1 MSTITQF
8 PSGKTQYRIEF
19 DYLARTFVVV
29 TLVNSSNPALN
40 RVLEVGRDY
49 RFLNPT
55 MIEMLVDQS
64 GFDIVRIHRQTG
76 TDLVVDF
83 RNGSVLTASDLTN
96 AELQAIHIAEEGRD
110 QTVDLAKEYADAAG
124 SSAGNAKDSEDEARR
139 IAASIKAAGQL
150 GYITRRSFEKGF
162 NVTTWNEVLLWEEDG
177 EYYRWDGTIP
187 KNVPAGSTPES
198 SGGIGLGAWVSVG
211 DASLRTML
219 SSPSG
224 STLVG
229 YRYKSED
236 SASVRNVADVLDER
250 ISLWDFHCDP
260 SGNVIQPGVSVDSR
274 QHLQA
279 AIDYLSAKGGG
290 TLHIPEGA
298 TWYLNSVSAGAVSG
312 HSGIIQ
318 LKSNVNIKLDGTI
331 KVGPA
336 LASLPFQVFVG
347 FDNGNP
353 ANSGNLENCHI
364 YGHGVVDFGDY
375 EFGASSQLRS
385 GVAFGR
391 SYNCSVKGITF
402 QNGDVT
408 WAITLGWNGYGS
420 NCYVRKCR
428 FINLVNSSV
437 NADHSTVYVNCP
449 YSGVESCYFSM
460 SSPFARQI
468 ACSVELHQ
476 HDTFYRGSTVNGYCR
491 GAYVVMHAGEA
502 AGAGSYS
509 YNMLV
514 ENNIAVIYG
523 QFVIL
528 GSDATATVSGHLND
542 VIVSS
547 NIVSI
552 GDRAA
557 FSAPFGAFIDIGP
570 DNSGASDVQDVQ
582 RVLVTGNSFYA
593 PANITDS
600 AAITLRAN
608 LNGCAFID
616 NNFDCR
622 YMVYNAPGTTS
633 PVVKNLVWDK
643 SNVIGGTHVN
653 QRTSANL
660 FEMNLASLTNCT
672 FEIRLTSEDLSM
684 YSIILFPSSCSL
696 TYSKVTIDSAYTRSM
711 PRTAVFEGSQQT
723 GANNYV
729 EYPATIS
736 FTSFNTTG
744 VVPFFSDDVGY
755 EWVTS
760 AHLLNNIGD
769 SNFSAPSSYSSKS
782 TGQLVGLGY
791 ADVGEVRKVS
801 ARLMLRRGL

>member
-1 MSTITQF
+1 MATVPTNNPI
-8 PSGKTQYRIEF
+8 PSEDPRDLKFNAGKIDE
-19 DYLARTFVVV
+19 V
-29 TLVNSSNPALN
+29 VNSEAHYYT
-40 RVLEVGRDY
+40 D
-49 RFLNPT
+49 RFGQRRWT
-55 MIEMLVDQS
+55 IA
-64 GFDIVRIHRQTG
+64 GFQYT
-76 TDLVVDF
+76 
-83 RNGSVLTASDLTN
+83 
-96 AELQAIHIAEEGRD
+96 AEEAIRN
-110 QTVDLAKEYADAAG
+110 Y
-124 SSAGNAKDSEDEARR
+124 
-139 IAASIKAAGQL
+139 
-150 GYITRRSFEKGF
+150 GYITMDSFEDGATLTLP
-162 NVTTWNEVLLWEEDG
+162 NQVLRYEANG
-177 EYYRWDGTIP
+177 EYYRWDGEFP
-187 KNVPAGSTPES
+187 KIVPAGSTPDSTGEVK
-198 SGGIGLGAWVSVG
+198 LGAWVSVG

-224 STLVG
+224 ATIVG
-229 YRYKSED
+229 YKYKNTAN
-236 SASVRNVADVLDER
+236 ASLRKVSDVLDER
-250 ISLWDFHCDP
+250 VSLWDFHCDS

-274 QHLQA
+274 QYLQA
-279 AIDYLSAKGGG
+279 AIDYLNANGGG

-298 TWYLNSVSAGAVSG
+298 TWYLNSISTGAVSG

-331 KVGPA
+331 KVGSA
-336 LASLPFQVFVG
+336 LASSPFQVFVG
-347 FDNGNP
+347 FDNGDP

-375 EFGASSQLRS
+375 EFGASSQLRN

-391 SYNCSVKGITF
+391 SYNCSVTGITF

-460 SSPFARQI
+460 SSSFARNI

-491 GAYVVMHAGEA
+491 CAYVVMHAAEA
-502 AGAGSYS
+502 AGAGSYA
-509 YNMLV
+509 YNMQV

-528 GSDATATVSGHLND
+528 GSDVTATVSGHLND
-542 VIVSS
+542 VIVSG

-552 GDRAA
+552 GARAA

-570 DNSGASDVQDVQ
+570 DNSGASNVQDIQ

-600 AAITLRAN
+600 AAITLRSN
-608 LNGCAFID
+608 LNGCTFIA

-633 PVVKNLVWDK
+633 PVVQNLVWDK

-696 TYSKVTIDSAYTRSM
+696 AYSKVTIDSAYTRSM
-711 PRTAVFEGSQQT
+711 SRTAVFEGSQQT
-723 GANNYV
+723 GANNYI

-760 AHLLNNIGD
+760 AHLLNNIGG

-801 ARLMLRRGL
+801 ARLMLCRGL

>member
-8 PSGKTQYRIEF
+8 PSGNTQYRIEF

-29 TLVNSSNPALN
+29 TLVNSSNPTLN

-83 RNGSVLTASDLTN
+83 MNGSVLTASDLTN

-139 IAASIKAAGQL
+139 ITDSIKAAGRI

-162 NVTTWNEVLLWEEDG
+162 NITTWNEVLLWEEDG
-177 EYYRWDGTIP
+177 AYYRWDGTIP

-211 DASLRTML
+211 DAAVRTML

-260 SGNVIQPGVSVDSR
+260 SGSVIHPGVSVDSR
-274 QHLQA
+274 QYLQA
-279 AIDYLSAKGGG
+279 AIDYLNANGGG
-290 TLHIPEGA
+290 TLHIPEG
-298 TWYLNSVSAGAVSG
+298 TWYLNSLSAGAVSG

-318 LKSNVNIKLDGTI
+318 LKSNVSIKLDGTV

-336 LASLPFQVFVG
+336 LANSSFQVFVG
-347 FDNGNP
+347 FTGGNP
-353 ANSGNLENCHI
+353 ANSGNLDNCHI
-364 YGHGVVDFGDY
+364 YGDGTIDFGGY
-375 EFGASSQLRS
+375 EFANSGHLRN
-385 GVAFGR
+385 GVTFGR
-391 SYNCSVKGITF
+391 SYNCSVTGITF

-408 WAITLGWNGYGS
+408 WAVTLGWNGYGS
-420 NCYVRKCR
+420 NCYVRKCH

-460 SSPFARQI
+460 SSSFARNI

-491 GAYVVMHAGEA
+491 GAYVVMHAAEA
-502 AGAGSYS
+502 AGAGSYA
-509 YNMLV
+509 YNMQV

-528 GSDATATVSGHLND
+528 GSDVTATVSGHLND
-542 VIVSS
+542 VIISG

-552 GDRAA
+552 GERAA
-557 FSAPFGAFIDIGP
+557 FSTPFGAFIDIGP
-570 DNSGASDVQDVQ
+570 DNSGASNVQDIQ

-593 PANITDS
+593 PASVTDS
-600 AAITLRAN
+600 AAITLRSN
-608 LNGCAFID
+608 LNGCTFIA

-622 YMVYNAPGTTS
+622 YMVYNAPDTTS
-633 PVVKNLVWDK
+633 PVVQNLVWDK
-643 SNVIGGTHVN
+643 SNVIGGTHAN

-696 TYSKVTIDSAYTRSM
+696 AYSKVTIDSAYTRSM

-723 GANNYV
+723 GANNYI

-744 VVPFFSDDVGY
+744 VVPFFSDGVGY

-760 AHLLNNIGD
+760 AHLLNNIGG

-801 ARLMLRRGL
+801 ARLMLCRGL